1 MGKKHKIG
9 YKRPKQSDTKVGSL
23 ARVLQMPLDV
33 IFEARTRWPSTTVWK
48 AARGNIPGLPD
59 IPPNMSEPAWA
70 NLVFDRHCHYCL
82 TKGVRQILW
91 KQRMRLCNA
100 CTKAQHDPWSLL
112 GCAEPPKPSSAHH
125 HSDATYRSQLICPRQ
140 DFEEAKTAI
149 LGISDP
155 LARTAF
161 IVQSKDRH
169 AASCELWVKDRSE
182 AWARQQKQIEM
193 TRVQDIKDKAK
204 NLGYDV
210 DAKELTEYFNVP
222 PFKIPQPLTPQVWN
236 RIKHLLVLRLDDAK
250 SKVKVCGSPSFAL
263 AFLRRFRTFRFLHTD
278 DLKVAKFR
286 EASFLM
292 QNIISSPLPW
302 TIASPFD
309 DVAEGLLHGLFD
321 KWRDSVRKHLL
332 KQLACTSQGSH
343 FTSGDDTRGSIS
355 SEPTLDEGDEGLR
368 RLSLATT
375 VFTCVCS
382 QIHDASAEPP
392 AIKLLFYSQ
401 VLGHI
406 CIART
411 PTLGPPGSQ
420 SWDCSSL
427 LLYLSLGAMV
437 GRLIRTVHLDPA
449 TTTVQYM
456 DELDVYFAC
465 LCCAVRGE
473 NEIELYNTHALRWK
487 EAVRHEYDAHQHE
500 DVSWQVLITAQVEK
514 GRQDD
519 GSISHTNKWFCGW
532 CHWLLF
538 PDLPVDPEDLKVHL
552 ASVHQISEPEQD
564 RDYFEDVS
572 SPRCGY
578 SYLPLDIPVS
588 LMYTRR
594 TRK

>member
-1 MGKKHKIG
+1 M
-9 YKRPKQSDTKVGSL
+9 
-23 ARVLQMPLDV
+23 
-33 IFEARTRWPSTTVWK
+33 
-48 AARGNIPGLPD
+48 
-59 IPPNMSEPAWA
+59 
-70 NLVFDRHCHYCL
+70 
-82 TKGVRQILW
+82 
-91 KQRMRLCNA
+91 
-100 CTKAQHDPWSLL
+100 
-112 GCAEPPKPSSAHH
+112 
-125 HSDATYRSQLICPRQ
+125 
-140 DFEEAKTAI
+140 
-149 LGISDP
+149 
-155 LARTAF
+155 
-161 IVQSKDRH
+161 
-169 AASCELWVKDRSE
+169 
-182 AWARQQKQIEM
+182 
-193 TRVQDIKDKAK
+193 AK

-236 RIKHLLVLRLDDAK
+236 RIKHLLVLCLDDAK

-263 AFLRRFRTFRFLHTD
+263 AFLRRFRTSRFLHTN

-302 TIASPFD
+302 IIASPFD
-309 DVAEGLLHGLFD
+309 DMAESLLHGLFD
-321 KWRDSVRKHLL
+321 EWRESVRKHLL
-332 KQLACTSQGSH
+332 KQLACTLQGSH
-343 FTSGDDTRGSIS
+343 FTSADATCGSIS

-375 VFTCVCS
+375 VFTYVCS

-392 AIKLLFYSQ
+392 VIKPLFYPQ

-406 CIART
+406 CITRT
-411 PTLGPPGSQ
+411 LTLVDPSQDTNNASLLSPAAFQSSQGPPGSQ
-420 SWDCSSL
+420 SWDC
-427 LLYLSLGAMV
+427 
-437 GRLIRTVHLDPA
+437 IHLDPA
-449 TTTVQYM
+449 TTTVQDM

-473 NEIELYNTHALRWK
+473 NEIELYDTHALRWK
-487 EAVRHEYDAHQHE
+487 EAVRHEYDVHQHE
-500 DVSWQVLITAQVEK
+500 DVSWQVLTTAQVEK

-564 RDYFEDVS
+564 RDHFEDVS
-572 SPRCGY
+572 SPGCGY
-578 SYLPLDIPVS
+578 SYLPRTS
-588 LMYTRR
+588 GNETR
-594 TRK
+594 